1 MPRKADNVPGE
12 GKAEALGEGGA
23 AGARS
28 CSWSHWFLTVAVH
41 ELLQS
46 LSVPI
51 APFPPKVLYPLDA
64 VIAVTHLYHAQRIT
78 VIKKPAALFAGVGS
92 NAEMLSHTIQSR
104 ARWLLSTKLIQQDE
118 RCFMLAR
125 DYLLLPKSSTIC
137 SNPQTSSF

>member
-1 MPRKADNVPGE
+1 M
-12 GKAEALGEGGA
+12 
-23 AGARS
+23 
-28 CSWSHWFLTVAVH
+28 AVR

-46 LSVPI
+46 LSVPV

-104 ARWLLSTKLIQQDE
+104 AR
-118 RCFMLAR
+118 
-125 DYLLLPKSSTIC
+125 
-137 SNPQTSSF
+137 